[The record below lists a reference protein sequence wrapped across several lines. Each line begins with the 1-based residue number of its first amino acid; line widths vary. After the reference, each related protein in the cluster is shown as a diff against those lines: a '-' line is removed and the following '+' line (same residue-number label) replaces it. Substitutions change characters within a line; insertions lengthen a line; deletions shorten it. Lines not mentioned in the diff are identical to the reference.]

1 MVKFTE
7 FYPEQQG
14 RPESKIAPDMETR
27 QPSIPP
33 RFISGAMLVSSY
45 TETTIVN
52 NFTIVGTTPTVL
64 LVDASSGNFTVTLPE
79 AATNAG
85 KYFYIKKTDSSGNR
99 VTIKGDGSSET
110 IDGNIFIDL
119 TIQYQFIMVHCNGSD
134 WFILGGVYVKLE
146 ELLDKLL
153 NVQIDLLSK
162 ILIEARQ
169 VKLHQASMSDEN
181 ISEKDAED

>member
-64 LVDASSGNFTVTLPE
+64 LVDASGGNFTVTLPE

-85 KYFYIKKTDSSGNR
+85 KYFYIKKIDSSGSA
-99 VTIKGDGSSET
+99 VTVKGSASIET
-110 IDGNIFIDL
+110 IDGEESIDI

-134 WFILGGVYVKLE
+134 WFILGGEYVKME
-146 ELLDKLL
+146 
-153 NVQIDLLSK
+153 DLLRQ
-162 ILIEARQ
+162 ILSELKDINKTTKDTKQE
-169 VKLHQASMSDEN
+169 VKLINS
-181 ISEKDAED
+181 